1 MYSLTV
7 MEEVTTYDIWKNYE
21 TLRTYEFYSGVF
33 ADIAKE
39 HITTSNCIETL
50 SRKFHEVVFVKE
62 NYNFNSTA
70 FGASLAH
77 DLVLYTLNK
86 VDFEQIAAAYINDT
100 LDWK

>member
-7 MEEVTTYDIWKNYE
+7 MTEASTYDIWKNYE

-39 HITTSNCIETL
+39 HINVSNCVETL
-50 SRKFHEVVFVKE
+50 AHKFHEVVCVKE
-62 NYNFNSTA
+62 NYNFTSNA

-77 DLVLYTLNK
+77 DLVLYTLTK
-86 VDFEQIAAAYINDT
+86 VDFEQIAAAYIDDK